1 MWLILLLA
9 AAGVGGYFFARSK
22 YSKPVEDTASK
33 VGSATV
39 DATKEYSGRAAD
51 WWQSRFGKSSATA
64 VLRDWANG
72 PGAAYLPEDFRTW
85 LASLSEAEADDFA
98 RSVSNYGKSL
108 GYEFAKLVDGS
119 LDAQPDRRQVYVD
132 ALVSYSQAYRKA
144 RQAQREAA
152 TSAQETT
159 NSNSTGDGKMAAE
172 KSASRRK
179 SESETAEPG
188 AIT

>member
-22 YSKPVEDTASK
+22 YSKPVEDTASR
-33 VGSATV
+33 VGSATA
-39 DATKEYSGRAAD
+39 DATREYSAKATD

-85 LASLSEAEADDFA
+85 LSGLSEAEADDFA
-98 RSVSNYGKSL
+98 KSVSNYGKSL

-119 LDAQPDRRQVYVD
+119 LDSQPDRRQTYVD
-132 ALVSYSQAYRKA
+132 ALVSYSQVYRKA
-144 RQAQREAA
+144 RQAQSEAQA
-152 TSAQETT
+152 PVQETS
-159 NSNSTGDGKMAAE
+159 NSNNSADGKMAAE
-172 KSASRRK
+172 KSASRRR
-179 SESETAEPG
+179 SEGETAQTESS
-188 AIT
+188 T